1 MIMDKT
7 HSIKIY
13 STPSC
18 PYCHMLKQYLDEKGF
33 KYEDIDVAAD
43 TEAREEMVE
52 KSGQLGVPVSD
63 IDGKSVV
70 GFNRDKVNELLG
82 IKE

>member
-1 MIMDKT
+1 MIMEKT

-33 KYEDIDVAAD
+33 EYEDIDVAAV

-63 IDGKSVV
+63 IDGKIVV

>member
-1 MIMDKT
+1 MEETKE
-7 HSIKIY
+7 HKIKIY
-13 STPSC
+13 STQTC

-43 TEAREEMVE
+43 QKAREDMVE
-52 KSGQLGVPVSD
+52 KSGQMGVPVAE
-63 IDGKSVV
+63 IDGETVV
-70 GFNRDKVNELLG
+70 GFNKEKINELLG